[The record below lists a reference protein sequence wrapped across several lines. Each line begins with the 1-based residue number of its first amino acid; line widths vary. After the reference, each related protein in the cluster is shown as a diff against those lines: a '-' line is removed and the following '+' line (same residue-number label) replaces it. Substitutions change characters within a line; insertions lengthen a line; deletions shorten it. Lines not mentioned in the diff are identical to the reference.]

1 MIISL
6 NDKIFNDVENK
17 IYKKYRILK
26 YSIREARYKAFH
38 DTIKYFKNHK
48 NYTLVHHYINEN

>member
-6 NDKIFNDVENK
+6 NDKIFSDVENK
-17 IYKKYRILK
+17 LYKKYRIIK

-38 DTIKYFKNHK
+38 DTITYFKK
-48 NYTLVHHYINEN
+48 SKLTKDKIK